1 MAKSKESF
9 DRRQRE
15 RAKKAKAELKRQE
28 RFNKEADPDGEDVVA
43 EEGPKVDQD
52 VVLDQLAKLHATYE
66 DERISFEDF
75 ETRRA
80 ELLAQL
86 QV

>member
-28 RFNKEADPDGEDVVA
+28 RFNKEADPEDPEAVT
-43 EEGPKVDQD
+43 EEAPKVDQD

-75 ETRRA
+75 EVARA